1 MIDIQKIYDE
11 LQQGDSFK
19 RIGNDKSP
27 ISIYCGLREVDM
39 PSIAFMCKNPPI
51 LIESTQYL
59 RVSQWE
65 EKDKIYW
72 TSFDLQL
79 ANARTIFYA
88 LCLDLIN
95 AATGAKNEND
105 AMRAVKSRYMVWRKM
120 FRKATTPMSFE
131 AYQGLYGELYFLYFE
146 MTKKYLLEDAIK
158 SWSGASRT
166 AKDFSIDEEWFEVKT
181 ITTNATEVK
190 ISSLT
195 QLDSDEEGH
204 LVVLRVEKMSEEY
217 NDGHATVN
225 ELMSLILKDISD
237 EGLKDNFLE
246 KVAAYGYVTEDELQP
261 YPTFKVHRI
270 DSYRVDEQFPK
281 ITSRDVAFDEITKV
295 TYCISTNGT
304 KGFLEVQ

>member
-19 RIGNDKSP
+19 RIKQENSP
-27 ISIYCGLREVDM
+27 ISIYCGLREANM
-39 PSIAFMCKNPPI
+39 PSIAFLCKTPPI

-65 EKDKIYW
+65 EKDKVYW

-79 ANARTIFYA
+79 ANARTIFYS

-95 AATGAKNEND
+95 AIDGAKNETE
-105 AMRAVKSRYMVWRKM
+105 AICAVKSRYMVWRKM

-146 MTKKYLLEDAIK
+146 LTKKYSLEDAIK
-158 SWSGASRT
+158 AWSGANRT
-166 AKDFSIDEEWFEVKT
+166 AKDFSINEDWFEIKT
-181 ITTNATEVK
+181 TTTNATEVK

-195 QLDSDEEGH
+195 QLDSDEDGH
-204 LVVLRVEKMSEEY
+204 LVVLRIEKMSEEY

-225 ELMSLILKDISD
+225 QLMSLILKDILD

-246 KVAAYGYVTEDELQP
+246 KVAAYGYVVEDELQQ
-261 YPTFKVHRI
+261 YPTFKLHRV
-270 DSYRVDEQFPK
+270 DSYRVNEQFPK

-295 TYCISTNGT
+295 TYCISINGI
-304 KGFLEVQ
+304 KSFLEVQ